1 MKTFIISMI
10 LFAVVLAYVALRS
23 SATKVETAKPVIA
36 EKEADNG
43 QTDETGQSAHDA
55 YRKTR
60 SASDEDW
67 ATVNA
72 IVAQY
77 APVLKVLEAERNQLE
92 RPPSNGGSIVPKV
105 QAEIDA
111 KRFAWD
117 MAQKA
122 IRDKER
128 ELWAEI
134 SPYLSKYELRKYKLE
149 HSQTARDLRE
159 ESVWFEPSEG
169 EFLALYN
176 YREKMNDLLDSKC
189 GGDTKKQSDLEY
201 SAREKLHAIML
212 PISKKSTKERMR
224 EWNAL
229 KGEDVEW
236 FRVTQDVLFSTDEIS
251 SERWNEFQSGPGP
264 RGRAM
269 MAMYKEEKRLEELYA
284 NGQITAVELEVG
296 RLKLIRQDEINMFRE
311 DGDEELAREAEQEL
325 QEEIESLLA
334 ERAKESEE
342 APEQ

>member
-1 MKTFIISMI
+1 MKTFIISMS
-10 LFAVVLAYVALRS
+10 LFAVVVAYVALRS

-36 EKEADNG
+36 EKEADKG
-43 QTDETGQSAHDA
+43 PMEETGQSVFAA
-55 YRKTR
+55 YHKTR

-67 ATVNA
+67 AMVNA
-72 IVAQY
+72 IAAQY
-77 APVLKVLEAERNQLE
+77 APALKELEARRGKLLE
-92 RPPSNGGSIVPKV
+92 ETNTKRISLSPEAV
-105 QAEIDA
+105 A
-111 KRFAWD
+111 KRFERD

-134 SPYLSKYELRKYKLE
+134 SPYLSKYELREYKLE

-159 ESVWFEPSEG
+159 ELVWFEPSEG
-169 EFLALYN
+169 EFLALYT

-189 GGDTKKQSDLEY
+189 GGDTKKQGDLEY
-201 SAREKLHAIML
+201 SAREKLHATMF
-212 PISKKSTKERMR
+212 PSSKSTEEKMR

-236 FRVTQDVLFSTDEIS
+236 LRARLEVLKSATIS
-251 SERWNEFQSGPGP
+251 SDRWDEFQSGPGP

-269 MAMYKEEKRLEELYA
+269 MAMFKEEKRLEELYA

-296 RLKLIRQDEINMFRE
+296 RLKLIKQDEINMFRE

>member
-1 MKTFIISMI
+1 MKTFIISMS
-10 LFAVVLAYVALRS
+10 LFAVVVAYVALRS
-23 SATKVETAKPVIA
+23 PADKTATAKNSATNSETDK
-36 EKEADNG
+36 G
-43 QTDETGQSAHDA
+43 QTKAKGQSTFAA
-55 YRKTR
+55 YRKTQ
-60 SASDEDW
+60 SASAEDW

-72 IVAQY
+72 IAAQY

-92 RPPSNGGSIVPKV
+92 RPPSNGGSIIPEV

-117 MAQKA
+117 MARKA

-128 ELWAEI
+128 ELWTEI

-176 YREKMNDLLDSKC
+176 YREKMNDLLDSKF
-189 GGDTKKQSDLEY
+189 GGNTKKRADMEQSGLMKENTVLSSD
-201 SAREKLHAIML
+201 
-212 PISKKSTKERMR
+212 KSTEEKIMN
-224 EWNAL
+224 WHSI
-229 KGEDVEW
+229 KGEDVDW
-236 FRVTQDVLFSTDEIS
+236 LRTKRNILVSSIDGIS

-269 MAMYKEEKRLEELYA
+269 MAMHKEERRLEELYA
-284 NGQITAVELEVG
+284 NGQITVGDLEVG

-334 ERAKESEE
+334 ERLKESEGL
-342 APEQ
+342 P

>member
-1 MKTFIISMI
+1 MKTFIISMS

-23 SATKVETAKPVIA
+23 PADKTATAKNGATNSETDKGQTKVTE
-36 EKEADNG
+36 
-43 QTDETGQSAHDA
+43 QSTFAA

-60 SASDEDW
+60 SANEEDW

-72 IVAQY
+72 IAVQY
-77 APVLKVLEAERNQLE
+77 ASVLKVLEAERNQLE
-92 RPPSNGGSIVPKV
+92 RPPSNGGSIVAEV

-128 ELWAEI
+128 DLWAEI
-134 SPYLSKYELRKYKLE
+134 SPYLSKYELREYKLK

-176 YREKMNDLLDSKC
+176 YREKMNDLLDSQF
-189 GGDTKKQSDLEY
+189 GGDTKKRADLEQ
-201 SAREKLHAIML
+201 SGLMKENAVL
-212 PISKKSTKERMR
+212 SSDKSTEEKIMN
-224 EWNAL
+224 WHSM
-229 KGEDVEW
+229 KGKDVDW
-236 FRVTQDVLFSTDEIS
+236 LRTKRDILVSSINGIS
-251 SERWNEFQSGPGP
+251 SERWNEFDAGPGP

-269 MAMYKEEKRLEELYA
+269 MVMYKEEKRLEGLYA
-284 NGQITAVELEVG
+284 NGQITAVDLEVG
-296 RLKLIRQDEINMFRE
+296 RLKLIRQDEIDMFRE
-311 DGDEELAREAEQEL
+311 DGDEALAQEAEQEL
-325 QEEIESLLA
+325 YEEIESLLA
-334 ERAKESEE
+334 KRAKEAEVT
-342 APEQ
+342 P

>member
-1 MKTFIISMI
+1 MRTFIISMS
-10 LFAVVLAYVALRS
+10 LFAVVLAYVALRPPANKAATAKN
-23 SATKVETAKPVIA
+23 SATNSETDK
-36 EKEADNG
+36 G
-43 QTDETGQSAHDA
+43 QTKGKGQSKFAA
-55 YRKTR
+55 YRKTQ
-60 SASDEDW
+60 SASAEDW

-72 IVAQY
+72 IAAQY

-92 RPPSNGGSIVPKV
+92 RPPSNGGSIIPEV

-159 ESVWFEPSEG
+159 ELVWFEPSEG
-169 EFLALYN
+169 EFLALYT
-176 YREKMNDLLDSKC
+176 YREKMNNLLDSQF
-189 GGDTKKQSDLEY
+189 GGDTKKRADLEQ
-201 SAREKLHAIML
+201 SALMKHTAVLSSSIIPPEEKML
-212 PISKKSTKERMR
+212 V
-224 EWNAL
+224 WNEQE
-229 KGEDVEW
+229 GEDIDW
-236 FRVTQDVLFSTDEIS
+236 LRTILDVMSSRNREGLS

-264 RGRAM
+264 EGRAM
-269 MAMYKEEKRLEELYA
+269 MVMYKEERRLEELYA

-296 RLKLIRQDEINMFRE
+296 RLKLIRQDEIDMFRE

-325 QEEIESLLA
+325 REEIESLLA
-334 ERAKESEE
+334 ERTKESEE
-342 APEQ
+342 AP